1 MLVSVAFAHGPTLGG
16 VHDPASHGVGRGRG
30 THEQHRNAAYKS
42 LITELDEWKSAQALE
57 DEAHEDLCDAAEASC
72 SPARETRPRSRSR
85 ARARPCSR
93 MLALDELDEQNA
105 SWLLDALLSCGP
117 RIPQAMSDA
126 A

>member
-1 MLVSVAFAHGPTLGG
+1 MNKQ
-16 VHDPASHGVGRGRG
+16 RY
-30 THEQHRNAAYKS
+30 AAYKS
-42 LITELDEWKSAQALE
+42 LITELDEWKSAHALE
-57 DEAHEDLCDAAEASC
+57 DEAHEDLCDAAEGLLL
-72 SPARETRPRSRSR
+72 ARVGDEAEEPL
-85 ARARPCSR
+85 ARASTTVLG